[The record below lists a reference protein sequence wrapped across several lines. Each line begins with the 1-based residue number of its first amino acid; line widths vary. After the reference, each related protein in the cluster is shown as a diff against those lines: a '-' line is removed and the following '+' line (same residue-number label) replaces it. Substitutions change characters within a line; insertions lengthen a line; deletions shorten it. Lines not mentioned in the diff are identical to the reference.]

1 MGKFS
6 VKDIK
11 AGYMLKIRTAEGVVS
26 KGVVNYN
33 CFDTL
38 AVSDE
43 ESFWYPV
50 ECFDENF
57 TYEGDEILAVY
68 GRANSKDINNTK
80 IGIAPAR
87 PLLWERTEGSEK
99 NGSSEKE
106 ELRGLLDELGEQLK
120 NPNITKE
127 QKEFGEFVKFL
138 GELAYTGYEHDE
150 DSDDED
156 DD

>member
-11 AGYMLKIRTAEGVVS
+11 AGYMLKIRTAEGIVS
-26 KGVVNYN
+26 KGVVNYK
-33 CFDTL
+33 CFDAL

-43 ESFWYPV
+43 ESFWYPLDY
-50 ECFDENF
+50 FDENL

-68 GRANSKDINNTK
+68 GRANSKDINNTN
-80 IGIAPAR
+80 IGIAPPR

-106 ELRGLLDELGEQLK
+106 ELRGLLDELGEHLK
-120 NPNITKE
+120 NHNITKE

-138 GELAYTGYEHDE
+138 GELAYTGYQDE
-150 DSDDED
+150 ADEDDED
-156 DD
+156 F